1 MQDGKFVRGPR
12 GLWLCVGLTLL
23 TSSVAFAQD
32 GAASA
37 EPPSDPAGPVEVEKV
52 VFLVTDV
59 VVADGI
65 AIDKEAARDAL
76 ANRFGRLKD
85 KIEVRSLAEV
95 KTTLDRAAMA
105 QMLGSSASD
114 EEVAKIGEY
123 VQVDRLIFGRIH
135 QVAGVTEVQV
145 KLFNAKEGVTEMA
158 LSRRLKAGAPPQ
170 LVLTLLDSLADGMLS
185 WVLDTYTDG
194 APSAGFAALKN
205 KKIVRAEK
213 PVAGAGEAGGMGMLG
228 VVGGVVAGTGVGIA
242 TVGGI
247 ALAEGGNQAADL
259 PVILAASG
267 AGAVL
272 LGTAL
277 IIIDG
282 VN

>member
-1 MQDGKFVRGPR
+1 MQDGKLVRGPR
-12 GLWLCVGLTLL
+12 CLWIYCGLTL
-23 TSSVAFAQD
+23 FALPSLAQED
-32 GAASA
+32 AA
-37 EPPSDPAGPVEVEKV
+37 PADNSKPVEVEKP

-105 QMLGSSASD
+105 QMLGSSGSD

-194 APSAGFAALKN
+194 APSEGFAKLQN
-205 KKIVRAEK
+205 KKIVRAPKAADAPSE
-213 PVAGAGEAGGMGMLG
+213 GGMGMLG
-228 VVGGVVAGTGVGIA
+228 VVGGVVAGAGVGIA

-247 ALAEGGNQAADL
+247 GLADEGNQAADL

-272 LGTAL
+272 LGTTL

-282 VN
+282 MN